1 MMDGNEFWTCPN
13 CNTVNNGP
21 ACRVCGYTPGSVAP
35 YPQPRKNN
43 NRKLIAVI
51 IIAAAAAVIAIV
63 ALLAFVLYQENAR
76 QQEAEEVIVP
86 VAEETVVEEDVFYVN
101 RFDDSG
107 IYVREA
113 PSKSSGDILYIKKG
127 DRSVVLRYM
136 GETVSGTDGYNWFM
150 VETPG
155 GDVGYVRE
163 DVVVEQ
169 ETQP

>member
-43 NRKLIAVI
+43 NRKLIA
-51 IIAAAAAVIAIV
+51 

-136 GETVSGTDGYNWFM
+136 GETVSGTDGYSWFM
-150 VETPG
+150 VDTPG

>member
-21 ACRVCGYTPGSVAP
+21 ACRVCGYAPGSMTPYAP
-35 YPQPRKNN
+35 PPKNN
-43 NRKLIAVI
+43 NRKIIVI
-51 IIAAAAAVIAIV
+51 VIVAAAAAVIAI
-63 ALLAFVLYQENAR
+63 ASLLAYVLYNENVR
-76 QQEAEEVIVP
+76 EREAEEVIVP
-86 VAEETVVEEDVFYVN
+86 VAEEKPAEADVYYVN

-127 DRSVVLRYM
+127 DRGVVLRYM
-136 GETVSGTDGYNWFM
+136 GETVSGSDGYDWFM
-150 VETPG
+150 VETPA

-169 ETQP
+169 EAQP